1 MEYTLLGNK
10 ICLKTSN
17 GFEFIIYSNILNF
30 SIYESHVEAILFNG
44 NKLRILHSLK
54 ELDIHL
60 SKLMFCRCR
69 SNCLVNLNH
78 ISIYVHKTG
87 ELYMSN
93 KSKIVVAKDRR
104 SVFKNMISNGILHGN
119 GSHKVEMETL

>member
-1 MEYTLLGNK
+1 MK
-10 ICLKTSN
+10 IRFK
-17 GFEFIIYSNILNF
+17 FIIYSNILNF
-30 SIYESHVEAILFNG
+30 SISKSHVEAILSNG
-44 NKLRILHSLK
+44 NKLRILHSLRD
-54 ELDIHL
+54 LDKHL

-93 KSKIVVAKDRR
+93 KSVIVVAKERR
-104 SVFKNMISNGILHGN
+104 IVFKNMISNGILPEN
-119 GSHKVEMETL
+119 GLH

>member
-1 MEYTLLGNK
+1 MEYTLLDNK
-10 ICLKTSN
+10 ICLKTSS
-17 GFEFIIYSNILNF
+17 GIEFIIYSNILNF
-30 SIYESHVEAILFNG
+30 SIYKSQVEAILSNG

-87 ELYMSN
+87 ELYLSN
-93 KSKIVVAKDRR
+93 QSVIVVAKERR
-104 SVFKNMISNGILHGN
+104 SKFNNMLSKGLIPGN
-119 GSHKVEMETL
+119 GSHKVEIETL